1 MPIFWHP
8 KPNDPGQGWAKN
20 DKGILE
26 HVWWNSPV
34 LQIWLTDLV
43 ETAEELEHNNEYEE
57 EMEESDDD
65 SDLDE
70 N

>member
-1 MPIFWHP
+1 
-8 KPNDPGQGWAKN
+8 
-20 DKGILE
+20 
-26 HVWWNSPV
+26 
-34 LQIWLTDLV
+34 LTDLV
-43 ETAEELEHNNEYEE
+43 EKNADELEYNDEYEE